1 LRIIRHGGVD
11 AVVAVEKYDQG
22 KLIPVSDIFSI
33 LAFDYRRGHAVQLR
47 SFGDAPTEASI
58 TKKKSIF
65 TTLETRIVIFFL
77 NSKTCKTDELKN
89 STKRKDRCIRLSFP
103 RGSFEAAGNI
113 FS

>member
-1 LRIIRHGGVD
+1 MRTIKHGGVD

-58 TKKKSIF
+58 TKKTIL
-65 TTLETRIVIFFL
+65 TTLEIRIVIFFL
-77 NSKTCKTDELKN
+77 NSKTCKTDEVKN
-89 STKRKDRCIRLSFP
+89 STK
-103 RGSFEAAGNI
+103 
-113 FS
+113 